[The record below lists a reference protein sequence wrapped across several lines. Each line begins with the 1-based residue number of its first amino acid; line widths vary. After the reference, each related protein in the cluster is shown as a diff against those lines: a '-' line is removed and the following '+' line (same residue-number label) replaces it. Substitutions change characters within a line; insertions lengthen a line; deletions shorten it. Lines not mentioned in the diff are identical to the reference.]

1 MFEGISVQFVVDVD
15 EVRGELA
22 AADLN
27 WPIVKILDSEEEEEE
42 RDAEDLSVVGEGVA
56 IYIDSI
62 DVILKERIE
71 KAKEI
76 VTTVARMIQYFN
88 ERDETAVLF
97 FSPQLGDLFIRRKIS
112 GKGFC
117 FCVPY
122 DLFQLLEAGGF
133 NAFYT
138 LELAQ

>member
-15 EVRGELA
+15 EVREELA
-22 AADLN
+22 AADLK
-27 WPIVKILDSEEEEEE
+27 WHIVKILDSGEDDD
-42 RDAEDLSVVGEGVA
+42 RDVEDLSVAGEGVA

-62 DVILKERIE
+62 DQILKERIE

-97 FSPQLGDLFIRRKIS
+97 FHHSWQTYLSDEK
-112 GKGFC
+112 
-117 FCVPY
+117 
-122 DLFQLLEAGGF
+122 
-133 NAFYT
+133 
-138 LELAQ
+138 

>member
-56 IYIDSI
+56 IYIDSN

-97 FSPQLGDLFIRRKIS
+97 FHHSWETYLSDEK
-112 GKGFC
+112 
-117 FCVPY
+117 
-122 DLFQLLEAGGF
+122 
-133 NAFYT
+133 
-138 LELAQ
+138 